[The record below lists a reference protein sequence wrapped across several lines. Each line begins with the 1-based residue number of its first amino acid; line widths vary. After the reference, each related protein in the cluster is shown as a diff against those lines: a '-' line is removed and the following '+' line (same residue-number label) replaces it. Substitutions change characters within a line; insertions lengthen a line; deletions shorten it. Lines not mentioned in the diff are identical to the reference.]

1 MNAEIT
7 MRELLGCIFEAL
19 VFHHRR
25 LLVELPLLE
34 DAYSKPVMDR
44 TIKKAESA
52 GLSEIVVILTAM
64 RDHVP
69 EREALLK
76 QIFSSA
82 SLMGLV

>member
-1 MNAEIT
+1 
-7 MRELLGCIFEAL
+7 
-19 VFHHRR
+19 
-25 LLVELPLLE
+25 
-34 DAYSKPVMDR
+34 MDR

-52 GLSEIVVILTAM
+52 GLSDIVVILMAT